1 MIQIAGGEKKQK
13 RQCIIR
19 FLLSRVF
26 SRKQRQKIGSKSNHY
41 GAPCDGNPRGGGAG
55 SQRAV
60 IKLGPPPPEVA
71 ALVLHREEDEHAHE
85 GRAGVQRRREDVV
98 VPLPPPLVVAKDEEV
113 EDGAGEEPARYV
125 GGRGRRHSGEAV
137 GDDGDVDEADPLLLR
152 EAPAQGPDR
161 HGKQRADEE
170 QPHQVPVEPAM
181 AEEASGADEAPYDGG
196 VEGNPVLGAGPGAV
210 RVKRLDVAYVL
221 DALQHPPGHS
231 EVYDSGDQSPDQL
244 HGSRICSATERY

>member
-1 MIQIAGGEKKQK
+1 MRRLPLECRRRCARRRARGSRRNESPTRTRDGGEV
-13 RQCIIR
+13 RGR
-19 FLLSRVF
+19 REAHRLLYLIL
-26 SRKQRQKIGSKSNHY
+26 KENY
-41 GAPCDGNPRGGGAG
+41 A
-55 SQRAV
+55 QRAV